1 MSTILRVY
9 FPPSRVLYVQI
20 EFLRSHGFL
29 KWFLLMLRV
38 SRFLAFIVY
47 IHLYIHIYMFY
58 LSDHLLTYLL
68 SYPNS
73 RDAIASKKCGNNQP
87 LIGLIYWRQIA
98 DLDRKL
104 TLNYSW
110 KGHINKSYQVCWPCV
125 RWMNQ
130 ILKYY
135 VFTYFTINSLNG
147 RQNEIIKNVEVA
159 GFRLNNTY

>member
-1 MSTILRVY
+1 MPIL
-9 FPPSRVLYVQI
+9 FSSLYVL
-20 EFLRSHGFL
+20 FAL
-29 KWFLLMLRV
+29 
-38 SRFLAFIVY
+38 
-47 IHLYIHIYMFY
+47 
-58 LSDHLLTYLL
+58 YLL
-68 SYPNS
+68 SLSVCQSVCRSVSDNLQLNDSLLLSCPNS

-104 TLNYSW
+104 TLNYLW